1 MDAILIHYHEIGLK
15 GRNRPLFLERLVE
28 NLKTATKGLGVK
40 QVLSLPGRLLL
51 PLEDE
56 ASWDRL
62 KERLQQ
68 VFGIA
73 NFAPAFRTPP
83 EMEAL
88 KKRVGREVEQLTF
101 QSFRITA
108 RRADKAFP
116 LTSEGINR
124 ELGTFVKDLS
134 GAKVDLTNPEL
145 TIFVE
150 VLPREIF
157 FSFEKIQGPGGLP
170 LGVSGKVASLLS
182 GGIDSPVAAWRMMKR
197 GCRVVFIHFHS
208 HPYVSRAS
216 QEKAVELVEVLNRY
230 QYTSRLY
237 LVPFGELQ
245 RQVVLNVPPPYRVI
259 LYRRLMMRIAE
270 RIAQR
275 EGAKALV
282 TGESLGQVASQTLEN
297 LAVIEEASPLP
308 ILRPLVGMD
317 KEEIM
322 AQARAIGT
330 YEISIIPDQ
339 DCCRL
344 FVPKH
349 PATRTTVEMVRRAE
363 GRLGVEGLVEEGI
376 KGAET
381 KEFPW

>member
-1 MDAILIHYHEIGLK
+1 MDAVLIHYHEISLK
-15 GRNRPLFLERLVE
+15 GRNRPLFMERLVE
-28 NLKTATKGLGVK
+28 NLKTATMGLGVK
-40 QVLSLPGRLLL
+40 RVLSLPGRLLL
-51 PLEDE
+51 PLEGG
-56 ASWDRL
+56 APWDPL
-62 KERLQQ
+62 KERLKL

-88 KKRVGREVEQLTF
+88 KKRVGLEVEQLTF
-101 QSFRITA
+101 QSFRVTA
-108 RRADKAFP
+108 RRADKTFP

-124 ELGTFVKDLS
+124 ELGAFVKDLS

-145 TIFVE
+145 TLFVE

-208 HPYVSRAS
+208 HPYLSRAS
-216 QEKAVELVEVLNRY
+216 QEKAVELVEILNRY

-237 LVPFGELQ
+237 LIPFGELQ
-245 RQVVLNVPPPYRVI
+245 RQVVLNVPAPYRIV
-259 LYRRLMMRIAE
+259 LYRRLMMRIAG

-282 TGESLGQVASQTLEN
+282 TGESLGQVASQTLDN

-317 KEEIM
+317 KEEII

-339 DCCRL
+339 DCCQL

-363 GRLGVEGLVEEGI
+363 GRLDVEGLVEEGI
-376 KGAET
+376 KGAGI
-381 KEFPW
+381 KEVTG

>member
-1 MDAILIHYHEIGLK
+1 MDAILIHYHEIALK
-15 GRNRPLFLERLVE
+15 GRNRPLFLERLIE
-28 NLKTATKGLGVK
+28 NLKMATKGLGVK
-40 QVLSLPGRLLL
+40 RVLSLPGRLLL
-51 PLEDE
+51 SLEDG
-56 ASWDRL
+56 APWDQL
-62 KERLQQ
+62 KERLKT

-73 NFAPAFRTPP
+73 NFAPAFRTPLD
-83 EMEAL
+83 MEAL
-88 KKRVGREVEQLTF
+88 KERVGRELEKL
-101 QSFRITA
+101 SYERFRVTA
-108 RRADKAFP
+108 RRANKTFP

-124 ELGTFVKDLS
+124 ELGAFVKDVS

-150 VLPREIF
+150 VLPKEIF
-157 FSFEKIQGPGGLP
+157 FAFERVQGLGGLP
-170 LGVSGKVASLLS
+170 VGVSGKVASLLS

-197 GCRVVFIHFHS
+197 GLRVVFVHFHS
-208 HPYVSRAS
+208 HPYISRTS
-216 QEKAVELVEVLNRY
+216 QEKAKELVEILNRY

-237 LVPFGELQ
+237 LIPFGELQ
-245 RQVVLNVPPPYRVI
+245 REIVLNVQAPYRVI
-259 LYRRLMMRIAE
+259 LYRRFMVRIAG

-308 ILRPLVGMD
+308 VLRPLVGMD
-317 KEEIM
+317 KEEII

-339 DCCRL
+339 DCCQL

-349 PATRTTVEMVRRAE
+349 PATRTTVEMVRKVE
-363 GRLGVEGLVEEGI
+363 GKLDIEGLVEEGI
-376 KGAET
+376 KGAEI
-381 KEFPW
+381 KEVLG

>member
-1 MDAILIHYHEIGLK
+1 MDAILIHYHEISLK
-15 GRNRPLFLERLVE
+15 GRNRPLFLERLIE
-28 NLKTATKGLGVK
+28 NLKMATKGLGVK
-40 QVLSLPGRLLL
+40 RVLSLPGRLVLS
-51 PLEDE
+51 LEDG
-56 ASWDRL
+56 APWDRL
-62 KERLQQ
+62 KERLKT

-73 NFAPAFRTPP
+73 NFAPAFRTPLD
-83 EMEAL
+83 MEAL
-88 KKRVGREVEQLTF
+88 KERVGRELEKLSYK
-101 QSFRITA
+101 SFRVHA
-108 RRADKAFP
+108 RRADKTFP

-124 ELGTFVKDLS
+124 ELGSFVQAFS

-150 VLPREIF
+150 VLPKEIF
-157 FSFEKIQGPGGLP
+157 FAFERVQGLGGLP
-170 LGVSGKVASLLS
+170 VGVSGKVASLLS
-182 GGIDSPVAAWRMMKR
+182 GGIDSPVASWRMMKR
-197 GCRVVFIHFHS
+197 GLRVVFLHFHS
-208 HPYVSRAS
+208 HPYVSRTS
-216 QEKAVELVEVLNRY
+216 QEKAKELVEILNRY

-237 LVPFGELQ
+237 LIPFGELQ
-245 RQVVLNVPPPYRVI
+245 REIVLNVQAPYRVV
-259 LYRRLMMRIAE
+259 LYRRFMMRIAG

-308 ILRPLVGMD
+308 VLRPLIGMD
-317 KEEIM
+317 KEEII

-339 DCCRL
+339 DCCQL

-363 GRLGVEGLVEEGI
+363 GKLDIEGLVEEGI
-376 KGAET
+376 KGAEM
-381 KEFPW
+381 KEVTW